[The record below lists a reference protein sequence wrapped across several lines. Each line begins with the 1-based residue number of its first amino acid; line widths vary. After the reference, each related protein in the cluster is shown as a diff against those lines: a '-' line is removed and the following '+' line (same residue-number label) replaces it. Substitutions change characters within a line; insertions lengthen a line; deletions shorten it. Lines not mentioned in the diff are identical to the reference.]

1 DTEPEVMRYVALM
14 RHLGYPIEKDVRLD
28 LPLRDRDHG
37 QADALAQCLHVYG
50 RHTVFM
56 HPGARMA
63 SRRWPAHRFIEV
75 GRQLVK
81 EGWRI
86 AVTGSLSECGLTAR
100 VASGIGTGAVDCG
113 GLTDLGMLASMLQRA
128 PLLICNDT
136 GVSPVAA
143 AMRTPSVVI
152 ASGSDVNRWA
162 PLDTGLHTVLHAD
175 VPCRPCAHDD
185 CPVPGHPCAT
195 RITTDDVLAAAHL
208 QLIREQTHEMAANL

>member
-1 DTEPEVMRYVALM
+1 HTRSKRDWSS
-14 RHLGYPIEKDVRLD
+14 DVCSSD
-28 LPLRDRDHG
+28 L
-37 QADALAQCLHVYG
+37 
-50 RHTVFM
+50 
-56 HPGARMA
+56 
-63 SRRWPAHRFIEV
+63 
-75 GRQLVK
+75 
-81 EGWRI
+81 
-86 AVTGSLSECGLTAR
+86 
-100 VASGIGTGAVDCG
+100 VDCG

-136 GVSPVAA
+136 GVSHVAA